1 MRAGPLSNPQVIE
14 LLNTSFVPVYVS
26 NEDYEEGGPVSVD
39 ERSER
44 NRIWREAGEAGLSSG
59 TVHAYVLAPDGRVSD
74 SLHVARAA
82 RVEETRAMLERAIEK
97 FRPEPGAPLVKP
109 VAQSRPPEAAP
120 GELVLH
126 LTARYLERADDRL
139 VPLRD
144 VGLGETRNASWS
156 AYAAENW
163 IVYTAEETARL
174 LPADVSKPGDAW
186 DIDPA
191 LAARMFLLCYPS
203 TECNDPAR
211 NRIEEQQ
218 LQAEIV
224 SLDGGVARA
233 RLTGRLAMK
242 HNFYPGRK
250 DDNRVEATFVGYL
263 DFDPA
268 ARRVRTLRLA
278 TERGTYANQQFG
290 VAIESVAPNR
300 EAR

>member
-1 MRAGPLSNPQVIE
+1 
-14 LLNTSFVPVYVS
+14 
-26 NEDYEEGGPVSVD
+26 
-39 ERSER
+39 
-44 NRIWREAGEAGLSSG
+44 
-59 TVHAYVLAPDGRVSD
+59 
-74 SLHVARAA
+74 
-82 RVEETRAMLERAIEK
+82 MLERAIEK

-109 VAQSRPPEAAP
+109 VAQSRAPEAAP

-163 IVYTAEETARL
+163 IVYSAEEAGRL
-174 LPADVSKPGDAW
+174 LPANVSKPGDAW

-211 NRIEEQQ
+211 NRIDDQQ
-218 LQAEIV
+218 LRAEIV

-233 RLTGRLAMK
+233 RLTGRLTMK
-242 HNFYPGRK
+242 HNFYPGRE

-263 DFDPA
+263 DFDLTG
-268 ARRVRTLRLA
+268 RHVRKLRLA
-278 TERGTYANQQFG
+278 TERATYAKQQFG
-290 VAIESVAPNR
+290 VAVESVASNR